1 MENYVNAIKRHPWLI
16 ILGYSLLMSVIL
28 YVAEEELVY
37 QGLEE
42 FRLPRNSF
50 GMDGL
55 SGHSPV
61 HTLINYYNPVNLV
74 YYFLIGYFL
83 KTVFNKKSTYGIV
96 GFVLVFQSLLGLFVG
111 AWMGA

>member
-50 GMDGL
+50 GMVQTMTYEWTIVFSFIVVNMGVCFVAGL
-55 SGHSPV
+55 S
-61 HTLINYYNPVNLV
+61 LR
-74 YYFLIGYFL
+74 
-83 KTVFNKKSTYGIV
+83 
-96 GFVLVFQSLLGLFVG
+96 
-111 AWMGA
+111 

>member
-37 QGLEE
+37 QGLEG

-50 GMDGL
+50 GMVQTMTYEWAIVFSFIVVNMGVCFVAGL
-55 SGHSPV
+55 S
-61 HTLINYYNPVNLV
+61 LR
-74 YYFLIGYFL
+74 
-83 KTVFNKKSTYGIV
+83 
-96 GFVLVFQSLLGLFVG
+96 
-111 AWMGA
+111 

>member
-1 MENYVNAIKRHPWLI
+1 MENYVNAIKRHPWPI

-50 GMDGL
+50 GMVQTMTYEWTIVFSFIVVNMGVCFVAGL
-55 SGHSPV
+55 S
-61 HTLINYYNPVNLV
+61 LR
-74 YYFLIGYFL
+74 
-83 KTVFNKKSTYGIV
+83 
-96 GFVLVFQSLLGLFVG
+96 
-111 AWMGA
+111 